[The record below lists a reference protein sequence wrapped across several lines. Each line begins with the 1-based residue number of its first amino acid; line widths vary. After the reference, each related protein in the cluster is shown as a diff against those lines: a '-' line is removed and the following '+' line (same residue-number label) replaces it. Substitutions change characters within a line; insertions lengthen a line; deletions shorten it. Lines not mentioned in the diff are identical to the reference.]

1 MIVPRPGLAL
11 RTAPRHGKPEYSILI
26 LTIRYLMLKP
36 LYVDFLLEV
45 AGNLHWLSL
54 PAKEWDV
61 IMIGYKWVEYPNQ
74 APPEDRGFD
83 LDDEPDTE
91 GWGEGWTP

>member
-11 RTAPRHGKPEYSILI
+11 RTAPKHGKPEYSILI
-26 LTIRYLMLKP
+26 LTIRYLNLKP
-36 LYVDFLLEV
+36 LHVDFLLEV

-54 PAKEWDV
+54 PAREWDRV
-61 IMIGYKWVEYPNQ
+61 MRGYKWVTPRQVGPDAGPNTG
-74 APPEDRGFD
+74 PN
-83 LDDEPDTE
+83 TE